1 MVSGSAW
8 SAFDSN
14 DPGSARASRP
24 ARLSAGSQAALPAPD
39 LGCVA
44 AGSHR
49 AGLVEERLCG
59 SCLLRHRLSLGRG
72 LGALAHGGPPCAPEL
87 EGRDIAVVGVVA
99 SLPAIGE
106 RALRFEFE
114 VESAPGGEKLPGK
127 LLVSWY
133 RASAWEEAPAVLAS
147 AVHPGERWLLTLRL
161 RRPHGLVNP
170 HGFDYEAWLL
180 ERGVGATG
188 YVRSRARTAKDR
200 RKKLLFGP
208 D

>member
-1 MVSGSAW
+1 MA
-8 SAFDSN
+8 D
-14 DPGSARASRP
+14 
-24 ARLSAGSQAALPAPD
+24 RL
-39 LGCVA
+39 
-44 AGSHR
+44 
-49 AGLVEERLCG
+49 
-59 SCLLRHRLSLGRG
+59 
-72 LGALAHGGPPCAPEL
+72 APEL

-147 AVHPGERWLLTLRL
+147 TVHPGERWLLTLRL

-180 ERGVGATG
+180 ERGVSATG
-188 YVRSRARTAKDR
+188 YVRSRGEQR
-200 RKKLLFGP
+200 LLGSRNNLMDFVENLHGREST
-208 D
+208 